1 MSDEAA
7 REDARREYQSSLE
20 DLTFNSKPHI
30 NMLTILAEEN
40 LHFAKDIVA
49 IIEAQIDKAPPA
61 EKLPVLYLVDSIVK
75 NVGGEYL
82 AVFAKNLVSSFICVF
97 EKVDE
102 NTRKSLFKLRSTW
115 DEIFPLKK
123 LYALDVGVNAV
134 DPAWPIK
141 PLPNTEDVATQRTST
156 PQLQHP
162 VVSEKSLTQEQVIR
176 QQLLAKQKQL
186 LELQQKKIE
195 LELEQTKA
203 QLVANQMN
211 QSGAPINTPQQPV
224 IPKITQQVPHSKTWP
239 TTQIDKFSTR
249 DPRLNRT
256 ASAALTVKE
265 QVTYKKEP
273 GSAGNLLNA
282 QEKRG
287 HQSLEK
293 QSRVEKTKLA
303 KKDVTGDDK
312 PKSKSASP
320 LSRGAQGRCKNSEP
334 EHFKVTDPRLQK
346 YISEKAE
353 TKEDDRKRSME
364 KKDKDEQVKSSD
376 QKRLTNSRG
385 KLANGTLSKQERN
398 ETSDKQ
404 DAKVKKAIRKRS
416 RSRSRSPSAH
426 HSPIRKERRRRHLHA
441 ELPPAHTRQDRT
453 TPKKSISETRR
464 PKRSMDDRS
473 AESRMLPESKENV
486 KRWKSGWEGNKPLK
500 QPDDKSVPQRHKSWT
515 SSPRPAMPRI
525 PRHRLSVDVNL
536 QIPDVLNSASKR
548 DLLKKAS
555 KRHADGEISQED
567 FIRVAYQI
575 NRLFQ
580 YQEEKQRSDSWEGSS
595 DDGKLPK
602 NKTLLSSPQS
612 QQGNLSDAE
621 KSYFEH
627 KSKLRRTQVQHP
639 AVRDPHSP
647 VRERASHPR
656 PVPEEKDQKR
666 YTGTMEGTE
675 DFVREPFNRHHD
687 PRKCDRLP
695 PNSGLVLR
703 RSPSPSCLDGASGK
717 SPLAVFDQLSSDM
730 ETQQLHVGE
739 MSPRFESPN
748 SVHSDTGP
756 DVPLPLELPSR
767 HEILSAPSRNMSGG
781 IPCESPGH
789 TPPHSSEGSITQASV
804 TRHDGPKGSVDGRP
818 NHVGQSRS
826 DVQARTHLHSR
837 YEGNPGSVRYDGAG
851 GPHGSS
857 RFDGH
862 GRYENTYQSRFEG
875 PALHKA
881 TERFDSSNRFDGPMR
896 SMEPHSIG
904 VFDASHPQ
912 QSFGRFDGPVGPQ
925 SHGRFD
931 GPGPM
936 GFDNPVRPGRFD
948 GPMRFDCPMQQG
960 PGRFEGPIRFQHR
973 QAAYDGTHGPPGRMR
988 FDGPGNQ
995 STGMCFENPSGPM
1008 IFEGQ
1013 AQGIPRYDCTPQQ
1026 VGPRYCGPPNLPNQ
1040 LRPQGQV
1047 SVTNSGGQPTSNFNM
1062 TNRFSEPFG
1071 GAPQQFQQNV
1081 SQGQSFSVPVATLSG
1096 FSDSFRSLTPFTGA
1110 PVQQTILPS
1119 LGQPF
1124 IQQTPVPFSQ
1134 AGSQIPQPESH
1145 LGQMDVNDL
1154 LSKLI
1159 STGIIKPTSTDP
1171 AQNELSQNSQS
1182 QTTVEEE
1189 DDEEQVDDESL
1200 PDLTSFVLE
1209 DMKQRF
1215 DSVITKLY
1223 TGIQCYSCGMRF
1235 TASQTDVYAD
1245 HLDWHYRQNR
1255 SEKDISKKVTHRRWY
1270 YSLTDWIEF
1279 EEIADLEE
1287 RAKSNFFEKVHE
1299 EVVQK
1304 TQEAAKEKEFQSV
1317 KATPDAVFESC
1328 EICQEQFE
1336 MYWEEEEEEWHLKN
1350 AIRVDEK
1357 TYHPSCYEDYKN
1369 TSSFVDCTPSPNK
1382 VLTDPLNAFL
1392 TQGQDEMALGTSIK
1406 EIKEEPEMADVD
1418 VVVDKTE
1425 CQVKLEGDTQTSAI
1439 IY

>member
-141 PLPNTEDVATQRTST
+141 PLPNASIHVNPKFLIQTEDVATQRTST

-203 QLVANQMN
+203 QLVRIISNFG
-211 QSGAPINTPQQPV
+211 SGAPINTPQQPV

-639 AVRDPHSP
+639 
-647 VRERASHPR
+647 
-656 PVPEEKDQKR
+656 
-666 YTGTMEGTE
+666 
-675 DFVREPFNRHHD
+675 
-687 PRKCDRLP
+687 
-695 PNSGLVLR
+695 
-703 RSPSPSCLDGASGK
+703 
-717 SPLAVFDQLSSDM
+717 
-730 ETQQLHVGE
+730 
-739 MSPRFESPN
+739 
-748 SVHSDTGP
+748 
-756 DVPLPLELPSR
+756 ELPSR

-1081 SQGQSFSVPVATLSG
+1081 SQGQSFSVPV
-1096 FSDSFRSLTPFTGA
+1096 
-1110 PVQQTILPS
+1110 
-1119 LGQPF
+1119 
-1124 IQQTPVPFSQ
+1124 
-1134 AGSQIPQPESH
+1134 PESH

-1171 AQNELSQNSQS
+1171 LSQNSQS